1 MNKGLIILISYP
13 NLYSIGVNIMKKFIA
28 TLLLVGALGF
38 VGCGEKTNEEKA
50 NDAKDD
56 ATEAVDDAAAKA
68 KEALK

>member
-1 MNKGLIILISYP
+1 
-13 NLYSIGVNIMKKFIA
+13 MKKFIA